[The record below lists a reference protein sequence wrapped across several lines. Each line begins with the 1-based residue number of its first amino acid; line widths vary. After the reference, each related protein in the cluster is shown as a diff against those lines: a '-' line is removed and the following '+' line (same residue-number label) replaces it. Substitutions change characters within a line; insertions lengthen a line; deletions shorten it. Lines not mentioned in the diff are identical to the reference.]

1 MQRLHL
7 SSKNNHDKNSAEFLG
22 SKAVGAD
29 SLVTGLVS
37 PVAFAAIGLADSFLQ
52 NTMVPHPKSLRS
64 KETSLKFWYSQS
76 MLFWSHTRALGKNYM
91 FSVFE
96 SQGNVIVNHEFWF
109 ANI

>member
-1 MQRLHL
+1 MQSLHL
-7 SSKNNHDKNSAEFLG
+7 SSKKTHDNKSAEFLG
-22 SKAVGAD
+22 SKTVGAD

-37 PVAFAAIGLADSFLQ
+37 PVGFAAIGLADSFLQ
-52 NTMVPHPKSLRS
+52 NTMVPHAKSLRS
-64 KETSLKFWYSQS
+64 KETLLKFWYARS

-96 SQGNVIVNHEFWF
+96 SHGNVIENHVFWF